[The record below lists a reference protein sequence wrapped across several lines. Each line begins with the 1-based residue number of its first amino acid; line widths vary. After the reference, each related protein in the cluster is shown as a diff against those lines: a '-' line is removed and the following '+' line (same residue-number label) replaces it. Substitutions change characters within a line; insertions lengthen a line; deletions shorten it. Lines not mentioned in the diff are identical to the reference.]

1 MIASLSSPYAL
12 MAWVMVVILVICLL
26 YVAWIDDKASRQRG
40 VCMLAVGLVF
50 GLFCLWVLD
59 EIGVDARELFKT
71 KNVLGWRDSDY
82 SSTYQYMFIT
92 WIAVSAFG
100 GIGLHRILV
109 KCGLLSLPDEE
120 DDGDE

>member
-71 KNVLGWRDSDY
+71 KNVLGWRDPDY

-92 WIAVSAFG
+92 WIVVSAFG